1 MAILLVCLPAA
12 CQTTSMFRGNLEHT
26 GVYASGPVQQFGKIK
41 WKFRTGGRVISS
53 PAGANGM
60 VYFGSTDGNLYALDL
75 PSGAQKWKF
84 PTEVRVSSSPAV
96 DHGIVYF
103 GSYNGNFYALDG
115 ATGALKWKFRTAGE
129 RRFSAKPL
137 HGIQPDGET
146 MPDPFDFYLSA
157 PAVWNGAVYF
167 GSGDGNVYALGAD
180 SGRLRWTFSAGDV
193 VHASPA
199 VSDGVV
205 FIGSW
210 DSYFYALDAATENRS
225 GASRPA
231 RTQTFTIRSVS
242 NPRPPGST
250 ARCIS
255 VAATRTS
262 TPSTPKPD

>member
-53 PAGANGM
+53 PAVANGM

-84 PTEVRVSSSPAV
+84 PTEVRVTSSPAV

-129 RRFSAKPL
+129 RRFSAKHL
-137 HGIQPDGET
+137 LGIQPDGET
-146 MPDPFDFYLSA
+146 MPDPFDFYLSVAGGVEWGGLLRQRRRQRLRSRSRLGA
-157 PAVWNGAVYF
+157 PAMDIFRRGR
-167 GSGDGNVYALGAD
+167 GPCLLG
-180 SGRLRWTFSAGDV
+180 GL
-193 VHASPA
+193 
-199 VSDGVV
+199 
-205 FIGSW
+205 
-210 DSYFYALDAATENRS
+210 
-225 GASRPA
+225 
-231 RTQTFTIRSVS
+231 
-242 NPRPPGST
+242 
-250 ARCIS
+250 
-255 VAATRTS
+255 
-262 TPSTPKPD
+262 